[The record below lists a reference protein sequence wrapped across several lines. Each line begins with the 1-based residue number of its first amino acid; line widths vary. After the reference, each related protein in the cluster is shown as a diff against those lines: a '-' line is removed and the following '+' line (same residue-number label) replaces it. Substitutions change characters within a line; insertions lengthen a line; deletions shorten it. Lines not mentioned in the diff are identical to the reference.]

1 MIKFIDNIGD
11 FFSTNYFDEDFVKKV
26 HSKSGYSAEDQKE
39 LQKRISPLKDK
50 YFKYKQSIIEGRL
63 RTKDKIYETHQ
74 FHTLLMNALGYD
86 GAHHQYNDPFHF
98 SENEVLPVRHKLYR
112 GEKLHMMI
120 MEMQSLIKEGDEE
133 PAGLFE
139 QRYNIEEEELQT
151 KEQRY
156 HRAQWSRIFK
166 VDESLKI
173 SPVIINKAI
182 SQLCLLDQKER
193 PQYILLLA
201 GNIVFLID
209 VEKWFRGSY
218 LYFDLEEFFSE
229 ATITRSYYSLFYLLL
244 SKEMLSPESD
254 MVLMNELEED
264 SHKSAYEVTK
274 DLKEGII
281 HAVEALANEAIYYR
295 KKLLSEDFDE
305 TDDHFEAQVK
315 DDCLSIVYRLLFV
328 FYAESRAD
336 LDILPIS
343 DSVYQKGYSLEMLRD
358 LEQTPLQTDHA
369 ANGYFF
375 HESLHQLFQLMG
387 AGYRENES
395 QSTVLRNG
403 EKVSDLKNKSFRIR
417 HIDSPLFD
425 DAKLHQ
431 LKGVKF
437 RNVVWQDVICQLSLS
452 RKQKGKAR
460 GRISYANLGINQLG
474 SVYESL
480 LAFRGFYAEQDYIE
494 VHPKG
499 KPNEGTLLVP
509 RIRRDDFEDGEVL
522 KDKNDNEVVI
532 PKGQFVYRLSGR
544 DRQKSASY
552 YTPEVLTQC
561 TVKYTL
567 KSILEKVENGEMKAL
582 ELLEL
587 KLLEP
592 AMGAAAFHNEL
603 INQLA
608 EAYLSYRQKEK
619 KEKISPE
626 KFREELQKVKAYI
639 ATNNTYGVDLN
650 PTAIELGKL
659 SLWLNVI
666 HKDMETPFFGYRLGV
681 GNAVVGAWLKVFNKR
696 DFIVEFSKVGT
707 QALREKAIKKEWW
720 DKAPKHLQFKPN
732 DVIQRKDDEIYHFL
746 LPDKNMVPSAG
757 IKLLK
762 DDFDAESKHVSNW
775 RSQFCAPINGAEFL
789 RLQKLSKAID
799 LLLEEHYKFQA
810 SINAQTKTKGGFFGA
825 YEDDEQGQLG
835 LRSYDEKELLAAQ
848 RNNSNAPYY
857 KLKLIMDYWCALWF
871 WDMRD
876 AKELPTRQQWYDDIE
891 KIINIDLSLLEEDTV
906 EIEEDLLPKPTLK
919 QGSLFEEPVG
929 QYSLKS
935 YRKDKTATLKKLG
948 EALQSNPDSLFINKR
963 SELVNKLA
971 DQYKFFHN
979 QLEFIEV
986 FKERGGFD
994 IAVGNPPWLKIEF
1007 DSTGVLSE
1015 QFPEVDI
1022 RKLNSTTANK
1032 KYLKPFLNN
1041 ENNKKTYISEL
1052 LYSESSTNFLKGLQ
1066 NYYQLKSQ
1074 KNNLYKCISINTNNS
1089 LSQNGYAGLIHPD
1102 TVYDDPNGDEYR
1114 KYIYPRLIFHFEFKN
1129 AFLLFKEVHDQMNY
1143 SINVFQGK
1151 SKEKINFLS
1160 INNIYDPKT
1169 IDNSFIDKG
1178 FGECYGLKV
1187 KDLKTD
1193 KFIFNTKGHLDR
1205 IININEN
1212 ALSIINQVFNPLDD
1226 FKCSKLISLH
1236 SLKLL
1241 DVIEKLASYPK
1252 KVKNFEKVITPC
1264 IRETD
1269 ALNSGDIYYSPKF
1282 CENAAELIVSG
1293 PHFFVA
1299 TPFYK
1304 TPREECKLNSDYDT
1318 INYEMCDVDFL
1329 PRTKYLSNISI
1340 KDFTKKYNEFDDEF
1354 IWLDQFK
1361 VVNSAMLSPPG
1372 ERTLQP
1378 AIIPSKTIHMN
1389 GAISTVFKSEIN
1401 TLLFATYTSSVIYD
1415 FYIKTIGSSNLTET
1429 RVNSLPHIINIG
1441 LVKYGIVR
1449 ILMLNCLSNYYL
1461 PLWERNWEVNFKLDS
1476 WSKPDRRLKPFD
1488 TLTLEWQWA
1497 TPLRNWFERRQA
1509 LIEIDV
1515 ITAMALALTLEEL
1528 ILIYNVQ
1535 FPVLQ
1540 QNEDDTWYD
1549 TTGNIVFTKSSG
1561 LTGVG
1566 VDRPVWDTIKDMKAG
1581 DSYEHTIEKSE
1592 LYKGKK
1598 VTYYAPFDKCDR
1610 VEDYKVAWEHFE
1622 KVFKEVAE

>member
-26 HSKSGYSAEDQKE
+26 HSKSGYSADDQKE

-74 FHTLLMNALGYD
+74 FHTLLLNALGYD
-86 GAHHQYNDPFHF
+86 GAHHQYNEPFHF

-112 GEKLHMMI
+112 GDKLHMMV

-387 AGYRENES
+387 AGYRENE
-395 QSTVLRNG
+395 NG
-403 EKVSDLKNKSFRIR
+403 SNKSFRIR

-431 LKGVKF
+431 LQAVKF
-437 RNVVWQDVICQLSLS
+437 RNFVWQDVICQLSLS

-494 VHPKG
+494 VHPKN

-509 RIRRDDFEDGEVL
+509 RVRRDDFEDGEVL
-522 KDKNDNEVVI
+522 KDKNDKEVVI
-532 PKGQFVYRLSGR
+532 PRGQFVYRLSGR

-567 KSILEKVENGEMKAL
+567 KSILDKVDKGEMKAL

-681 GNAVVGAWLKVFNKR
+681 GNAVVGAWLKVFHKK

-707 QALREKAIKKEWW
+707 QAQREKPIKKEWW

-732 DVIQRKDDEIYHFL
+732 DVIQRKEDEIYHFL

-762 DDFDAESKHVSNW
+762 DDFDDEAKRVSTW
-775 RSQFCAPINGAEFL
+775 RSQFCTPINGEEYL

-810 SINAQTKTKGGFFGA
+810 RINAQTKTKGGFFGA

-835 LRSYDEKELLAAQ
+835 LRSYDEKEQLAAQ

-891 KIINIDLSLLEEDTV
+891 KIINIDLSLLEEEAV

-919 QGSLFEEPVG
+919 QVSLFEEPNS

-935 YRKDKTATLKKLG
+935 YRKDKTATLRKLG
-948 EALQSNPDSLFINKR
+948 EALQSNPDSLFKSKR

-979 QLEFIEV
+979 ELEFIEV

-994 IAVGNPPWLKIEF
+994 LVLGNPPWVKIEF
-1007 DSTGVLSE
+1007 EEKDLISDKY
-1015 QFPEVDI
+1015 PEILI
-1022 RKLNSTTANK
+1022 RKTTAPMVV
-1032 KYLKPFLNN
+1032 KYRKNYMVSGKDKYFSEFIAQESLKQFL
-1041 ENNKKTYISEL
+1041 TVVA
-1052 LYSESSTNFLKGLQ
+1052 
-1066 NYYQLKSQ
+1066 NYPEMIGQKS
-1074 KNNLYKCISINTNNS
+1074 NLYKNVLLNV
-1089 LSQNGYAGLIHPD
+1089 LSQVNKTGYSGLLHPESI
-1102 TVYDDPNGDEYR
+1102 YDDPNAKKLRGKVYTKL
-1114 KYIYPRLIFHFEFKN
+1114 KYHFQFQNQLFLFSEVGHRFK
-1129 AFLLFKEVHDQMNY
+1129 F
-1143 SINVFQGK
+1143 SINIHGGNSDKVSFD
-1151 SKEKINFLS
+1151 S
-1160 INNIYDPKT
+1160 INNLFTPST
-1169 IDNSFIDKG
+1169 IDSSYVHDGNGLCGGIKIIKENEYVWNLKG
-1178 FGECYGLKV
+1178 HSKRIVHYDQQRLNILSKLFENNNEWETTKLAV
-1187 KDLKTD
+1187 VHTSD
-1193 KFIFNTKGHLDR
+1193 IFNALD
-1205 IININEN
+1205 
-1212 ALSIINQVFNPLDD
+1212 
-1226 FKCSKLISLH
+1226 
-1236 SLKLL
+1236 
-1241 DVIEKLASYPK
+1241 KLASVEERVQDTRYIVSVGWFETNDLK
-1252 KVKNFEKVITPC
+1252 KGIIKRDTKYVNDISKFEM
-1264 IRETD
+1264 
-1269 ALNSGDIYYSPKF
+1269 IY
-1282 CENAAELIVSG
+1282 SG
-1293 PHFFVA
+1293 PHFYVSN
-1299 TPFYK
+1299 PMYK
-1304 TPREECKLNSDYDT
+1304 TPRENCTEKSHYDV
-1318 INYEMCDVDFL
+1318 IDLVLKDENYL
-1329 PRTKYLSNISI
+1329 PRTNYVPAISLDKYL
-1340 KDFTKKYNEFDDEF
+1340 KDTKMKGFNEEDNY
-1354 IWLDQFK
+1354 LDYFK
-1361 VVNSAMLSPPG
+1361 AINSKMVNQAAERSLQSAIAPPG
-1372 ERTLQP
+1372 VAHIDGIYSITFQEEQNLLNYIGFASSIVLDYFVKLT
-1378 AIIPSKTIHMN
+1378 
-1389 GAISTVFKSEIN
+1389 GA
-1401 TLLFATYTSSVIYD
+1401 
-1415 FYIKTIGSSNLTET
+1415 SNLTESIMKFFPT
-1429 RVNSLPHIINIG
+1429 RINTIY
-1441 LVKYGIVR
+1441 KNKIYSR
-1449 ILMLNCLSNYYL
+1449 ILRLNCINTMYKDLWKRNYSDSFRY
-1461 PLWERNWEVNFKLDS
+1461 DS
-1476 WSKPDRRLKPFD
+1476 WSKIDNRLSLYNNINEDYLD
-1488 TLTLEWQWA
+1488 TNQLK
-1497 TPLRNWFERRQA
+1497 NYFERR
-1509 LIEIDV
+1509 
-1515 ITAMALALTLEEL
+1515 LALVELDVLIALNLGIKLEAL
-1528 ILIYNVQ
+1528 CLMYTSQ
-1535 FPVLQ
+1535 FPVLV
-1540 QNEDDTWYD
+1540 QNEHDTWYD
-1549 TTGNIVFTKSSG
+1549 TTGNIVFTCSKG

-1566 VDRPVWDTIKDMKAG
+1566 VDRPVWDTIKDLKVG
-1581 DSYEHTIEKSE
+1581 ETYEHIIEKSE

-1610 VEDYKVAWEHFE
+1610 VDDYKTAWEHFE
-1622 KVFKEVAE
+1622 KVFNVKEIE

>member
-26 HSKSGYSAEDQKE
+26 HSKSGYSVEDQKE

-74 FHTLLMNALGYD
+74 FHTLLLNALGYD
-86 GAHHQYNDPFHF
+86 GAHHQYNEPFHF

-112 GEKLHMMI
+112 GEKLHMMV

-295 KKLLSEDFDE
+295 KSLLSEDFDE

-387 AGYRENES
+387 AGYRENE
-395 QSTVLRNG
+395 NG
-403 EKVSDLKNKSFRIR
+403 SNKSFRIR

-425 DAKLHQ
+425 DSKLHQ
-431 LKGVKF
+431 LKAVKF
-437 RNVVWQDVICQLSLS
+437 RNYVWQDVICQLSLS

-494 VHPKG
+494 VHPKD

-509 RIRRDDFEDGEVL
+509 RVRRDDFEDGEVL
-522 KDKNDNEVVI
+522 KDKNDKEVVI
-532 PKGQFVYRLSGR
+532 PRGQFVYRLSGR

-567 KSILEKVENGEMKAL
+567 KSILDKVDKGEMKAL

-681 GNAVVGAWLKVFNKR
+681 GNAVVGAWLKVFNKK

-707 QALREKAIKKEWW
+707 QAQREKPIKKEWW

-732 DVIQRKDDEIYHFL
+732 DVIQRKEDEIYHFL

-762 DDFDAESKHVSNW
+762 DDFDDEAKRVSTW
-775 RSQFCAPINGAEFL
+775 RSTFCTPINGEEYL

-835 LRSYDEKELLAAQ
+835 LRSYDEKEQLAAQ

-891 KIINIDLSLLEEDTV
+891 KIINIDLSLLEEEAV

-919 QGSLFEEPVG
+919 QVSLFEEPNS

-935 YRKDKTATLKKLG
+935 YRKDKTATLRKLG
-948 EALQSNPDSLFINKR
+948 EALQSNPDSLFVSKR

-979 QLEFIEV
+979 ELEFIEV

-994 IAVGNPPWLKIEF
+994 IAVGNPPWLKLQFEEK
-1007 DSTGVLSE
+1007 GLMSE
-1015 QFPEVDI
+1015 VFPELSI
-1022 RKLNSTTANK
+1022 RKISAPKVRKLQDEF
-1032 KYLKPFLNN
+1032 LKN
-1041 ENNKKTYISEL
+1041 EKQKEDYFEEYIGI
-1052 LYSESSTNFLKGLQ
+1052 ESSGVFMNGFQNYPLLKGQ
-1066 NYYQLKSQ
+1066 QT
-1074 KNNLYKCISINTNNS
+1074 NLYKCVIENSFSLISE
-1089 LSQNGYAGLIHPD
+1089 NGFLGLLHPEG
-1102 TVYDDPNGDEYR
+1102 VYDDPKGQPLR
-1114 KYIYPRLIFHFEFKN
+1114 KEMYPRLRFHFQFQN
-1129 AFLLFKEVHDQMNY
+1129 AFNLFAEVAHREKYGSNIYSGKKEEV
-1143 SINVFQGK
+1143 
-1151 SKEKINFLS
+1151 NFVS
-1160 INNIYDPKT
+1160 INNLFHPST
-1169 IDNSFIDKG
+1169 IDGCFISKSLIACDG
-1178 FGECYGLKV
+1178 IKV
-1187 KDLKTD
+1187 KDEKTNSFVWNVKPHNSRLVKFREEQLK
-1193 KFIFNTKGHLDR
+1193 ILANTFENSKEWKGAKLV
-1205 IININEN
+1205 
-1212 ALSIINQVFNPLDD
+1212 SIHAKEIM
-1226 FKCSKLISLH
+1226 S
-1236 SLKLL
+1236 
-1241 DVIEKLASYPK
+1241 VIEKLGQFPGT
-1252 KVKNFEKVITPC
+1252 VKDFENKISEGWH
-1264 IRETD
+1264 ET
-1269 ALNSGDIYYSPKF
+1269 NDISDGYIQRQTQFPDIDKF
-1282 CENAAELIVSG
+1282 QMIYSG
-1293 PHFFVA
+1293 PHFFGSN
-1299 TPFYK
+1299 PLYK
-1304 TPREECKLNSDYDT
+1304 TPREICTEKAHYDIIDHVFIDEDFISRT
-1318 INYEMCDVDFL
+1318 NYL
-1329 PRTKYLSNISI
+1329 PLKVEKGYESI
-1340 KDFTKKYNEFDDEF
+1340 IKGFKTGMDNDDNP
-1354 IWLDQFK
+1354 IYDNWLDYYK
-1361 VVNSAMLSPPG
+1361 IGLRKMLSQAG
-1372 ERTLQP
+1372 ERTL
-1378 AIIPSKTIHMN
+1378 T
-1389 GAISTVFKSEIN
+1389 GAILPPKSSHVNGVISSIFKNEKHLIEFN
-1401 TLLFATYTSSVIYD
+1401 GLTSSIVLD
-1415 FYIKTIGSSNLTET
+1415 FFIKTIGKSNLYDET
-1429 RVNSLPHIINIG
+1429 ISSLPLGINK
-1441 LVKYGIVR
+1441 KYLSQLESRV
-1449 ILMLNCLSNYYL
+1449 LQLNCLNKYYA
-1461 PLWERNWEVNFKLDS
+1461 PLWERNFDEVFMQDT
-1476 WSKPDRRLKPFD
+1476 WSKNDTRLKPFSN
-1488 TLTLEWQWA
+1488 LTQEWQWS
-1497 TPLRNWFERRQA
+1497 TPLRNWFERRQS
-1509 LIEIDV
+1509 LVEIDV
-1515 ITAMALALTLEEL
+1515 ITAMALGLTLEEL
-1528 ILIYNVQ
+1528 ALIYNVQ

-1549 TTGNIVFTKSSG
+1549 TTGNIVFTCSKG

-1566 VDRPVWDTIKDMKAG
+1566 VDRPVWETIKDLKVG
-1581 DSYEHTIEKSE
+1581 ETYVHTIEKSE

-1598 VTYYAPFDKCDR
+1598 VIYYAPFDKCDR
-1610 VEDYKVAWEHFE
+1610 VEDYKTAWEHFE
-1622 KVFKEVAE
+1622 KVFNEK

>member
-1 MIKFIDNIGD
+1 MSINIIKFINNIGD
-11 FFSTNYFDEDFVKKV
+11 FFSSNYFDEDFVKKV
-26 HSKSGYSAEDQKE
+26 HLKSGYSVEDQKE

-50 YFKYKQSIIEGRL
+50 YFKFKQSIIEGRL
-63 RTKDKIYETHQ
+63 RTKDKIFETHQ
-74 FHTLLMNALGYD
+74 FHTLLLNALGYD
-86 GAHHQYNDPFHF
+86 GAHHQYNEPFHF
-98 SENEVLPVRHKLYR
+98 SETEVLPVRHKLYR
-112 GEKLHMMI
+112 SDKLHMMI
-120 MEMQSLIKEGDEE
+120 MEMQPLIKDGDDE

-139 QRYNIEEEELQT
+139 QRYNIEEEEIQS

-156 HRAQWSRIFK
+156 HRLQWSRIFK
-166 VDESLKI
+166 VDDSLKI

-201 GNIVFLID
+201 GNVVFLID

-244 SKEMLSPESD
+244 SKEMLAPESD

-281 HAVEALANEAIYYR
+281 HAVEALANEALYYR
-295 KKLLSEDFDE
+295 KKVLSEDFDE

-328 FYAESRAD
+328 FYAESRAE

-358 LEQTPLQTDHA
+358 LEQTPLQTDHE
-369 ANGYFF
+369 ANGHFF
-375 HESLHQLFQLMG
+375 HDSLHQLFQLMG
-387 AGYRENES
+387 AGYRENE
-395 QSTVLRNG
+395 NG
-403 EKVSDLKNKSFRIR
+403 SNKSFRIR

-452 RKQKGKAR
+452 RKQKGKPR

-494 VHPKG
+494 VHPKD

-509 RIRRDDFEDGEVL
+509 RVRRDDFEDGEVL
-522 KDKNDNEVVI
+522 RDKDDKEVVI

-567 KSILEKVENGEMKAL
+567 KSILEKVEKGEMKAL

-626 KFREELQKVKAYI
+626 RFREELQKVKAYI

-681 GNAVVGAWLKVFNKR
+681 GNAVVGAWLKVYNKK
-696 DFIVEFSKVGT
+696 DIIVEFPTTGT
-707 QALREKAIKKEWW
+707 TAQRNRSIKKEWW
-720 DKAPKHLQFKPN
+720 DKAPKHLHFKPN
-732 DVIQRKDDEIYHFL
+732 DFIQRKEDEIYHFL

-762 DDFDAESKHVSNW
+762 DDFDAESRTVSSW
-775 RSQFCAPINGAEFL
+775 RSDFCAPIDGTEYL
-789 RLQKLSKAID
+789 RLQKISKAVD

-810 SINAQTKTKGGFFGA
+810 SINAQTVSINNV
-825 YEDDEQGQLG
+825 YG
-835 LRSYDEKELLAAQ
+835 LDSSNQVVIQNYAEKENLANK

-871 WDMRD
+871 WDVRD

-891 KIINIDLSLLEEDTV
+891 KIINIDLSLFEEDEV
-906 EIEEDLLPKPTLK
+906 EIEEELAPKPILK
-919 QGSLFEEPVG
+919 QGSLFEEPAS
-929 QYSLKS
+929 QYTLKS
-935 YRKDKTATLKKLG
+935 YRKDKVTALKKLG
-948 EALQSNPDSLFINKR
+948 EALQNNPDSLFTSER
-963 SELVNKLA
+963 SKLVNKLA

-994 IAVGNPPWLKIEF
+994 IAVGNPPWLKLTFEEK
-1007 DSTGVLSE
+1007 GLMSE
-1015 QFPEVDI
+1015 VFPELEI
-1022 RKLNSTTANK
+1022 RNISAPQVRKMQEN
-1032 KYLKPFLNN
+1032 FL
-1041 ENNKKTYISEL
+1041 EITSQKEAY
-1052 LYSESSTNFLKGLQ
+1052 YSEYIETEASSVFMNAFQNYPLLKGQ
-1066 NYYQLKSQ
+1066 QT
-1074 KNNLYKCISINTNNS
+1074 NLYKCVLENGFQWISEVGF
-1089 LSQNGYAGLIHPD
+1089 LGLLHPEG
-1102 TVYDDPNGDEYR
+1102 VYDDTKGKPLRNQIYQR
-1114 KYIYPRLIFHFEFKN
+1114 LKYHFQFQN
-1129 AFLLFKEVHDQMNY
+1129 AFNLFAEVAHREKYGCHIY
-1143 SINVFQGK
+1143 SGK
-1151 SKEKINFLS
+1151 LSPVNFLS
-1160 INNIYDPKT
+1160 INNLFTPKT
-1169 IDNSFIDKG
+1169 IEACFVHDGKGLCHGIKYKDENNNFIW
-1178 FGECYGLKV
+1178 
-1187 KDLKTD
+1187 
-1193 KFIFNTKGHLDR
+1193 NTKSHADR
-1205 IININEN
+1205 IVHYDLEKINTLLKLTDSKELGEARLISVHTESIFKAFKKIAEFPNK
-1212 ALSIINQVFNPLDD
+1212 LSSRKTRIIECWHETNDVKKGLIVKFTKFPIVDDFELIYSGPQFYVSNPL
-1226 FKCSKLISLH
+1226 
-1236 SLKLL
+1236 
-1241 DVIEKLASYPK
+1241 
-1252 KVKNFEKVITPC
+1252 
-1264 IRETD
+1264 
-1269 ALNSGDIYYSPKF
+1269 
-1282 CENAAELIVSG
+1282 
-1293 PHFFVA
+1293 
-1299 TPFYK
+1299 YK
-1304 TPREECKLNSDYDT
+1304 TPQKKCTDKSHYDT
-1318 INYEMCDVDFL
+1318 LNAIEISSDFISRTNFSPLNADV
-1329 PRTKYLSNISI
+1329 KSI
-1340 KDFTKKYNEFDDEF
+1340 KGFDITNIEDNW
-1354 IWLDQFK
+1354 IDYYK
-1361 VVNSAMLSPPG
+1361 VIGTSLLNQAG

-1378 AIIPSKTIHMN
+1378 AIIPPKVSHIQSATSVTLKEQSELIEFC
-1389 GAISTVFKSEIN
+1389 GLSSSIILDFFVKSLAVPKISQTVYNTFPLGIDKVYSSQLMIR
-1401 TLLFATYTSSVIYD
+1401 TLL
-1415 FYIKTIGSSNLTET
+1415 L
-1429 RVNSLPHIINIG
+1429 NSLN
-1441 LVKYGIVR
+1441 KYY
-1449 ILMLNCLSNYYL
+1449 SD
-1461 PLWERNWEVNFKLDS
+1461 LWERNFNETSKQDS
-1476 WSKPDRRLKPFD
+1476 WSKNDTRLKPFGS
-1488 TLTLEWQWA
+1488 LTKEWQWA

-1509 LIEIDV
+1509 LVEIDV
-1515 ITAMALALTLEEL
+1515 ITAMALGLTLEEL
-1528 ILIYNVQ
+1528 ALIYNVQ

-1549 TTGNIVFTKSSG
+1549 TTGNIVFTCSKG

-1566 VDRPVWDTIKDMKAG
+1566 VDRPVWETIKDLKAG
-1581 DSYEHTIEKSE
+1581 ETYEHTIEKSE

-1598 VTYYAPFDKCDR
+1598 VIYYAPFDKCDR
-1610 VEDYKVAWEHFE
+1610 VEDYKTAWVHFE
-1622 KVFKEVAE
+1622 KVFN